1 MYLWEEHKSRMSKL
15 WLTQSNNSF
24 ADAIFQWFHLPYAGY
39 QTLSTSLLC
48 ITRKKLNHGG
58 GFDRYDKLV
67 DRYHNNVHF
76 MKWRA
81 QLLRDLILYRLPTSV
96 HSQSTILGASA
107 APSSQ
112 VDYGERKII
121 QVSDINQYSSSII
134 DWYTKATSDHRILNH
149 TLRQKQLHDIVC
161 RRHTIVALINS
172 LRRPLTAEE
181 DGTLLI
187 LLRAQ
192 KMTIFELE
200 KMKHN
205 IGEIISAAPFLSTTM
220 NPQIAEIFVGD
231 GSDDNPYLV
240 SVILKIYLDTGQEM
254 RPYARIYNSAEEEV
268 LLSPGTKFVLKSC
281 KQIDD
286 KERRWLLELYAIS
299 EKQQEKVELTYGET
313 FMLLNEASGWP
324 KQSWLF
330 IQNKIT

>member
-187 LLRAQ
+187 LLRA
-192 KMTIFELE
+192 
-200 KMKHN
+200 
-205 IGEIISAAPFLSTTM
+205 
-220 NPQIAEIFVGD
+220 
-231 GSDDNPYLV
+231 
-240 SVILKIYLDTGQEM
+240 
-254 RPYARIYNSAEEEV
+254 
-268 LLSPGTKFVLKSC
+268 
-281 KQIDD
+281 
-286 KERRWLLELYAIS
+286 
-299 EKQQEKVELTYGET
+299 
-313 FMLLNEASGWP
+313 
-324 KQSWLF
+324 
-330 IQNKIT
+330 